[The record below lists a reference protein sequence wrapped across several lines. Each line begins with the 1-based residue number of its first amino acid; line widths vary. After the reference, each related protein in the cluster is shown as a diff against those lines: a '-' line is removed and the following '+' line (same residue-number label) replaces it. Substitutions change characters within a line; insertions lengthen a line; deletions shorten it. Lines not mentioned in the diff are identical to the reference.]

1 MTLTTRPLTKED
13 FHLYERMQTQLEED
27 YMLRVFNRLTEGDN
41 FLFGLFEQ
49 DTLIAVAGYTLF
61 ADEFAML
68 GRLRSDVRYRKK
80 GYGSKIIEYV
90 IEEALKNPSV
100 QWIGANTE
108 QHNKPALSILKKFNM
123 PPIATLYAA
132 QTDDVSSL
140 CEGQSP
146 WHEVTSMEEK
156 EKWIKKTYLNPNFE
170 TSVFPFEAYYPF
182 PAQPSLFENHLNT
195 WRFFEN
201 DNQTRYMM
209 IGTEEKGKNYLH
221 VIYPWSD
228 FINQSGFFETIH
240 SEFERAKVQESA
252 DLIWMDLTEEEVA
265 SLPSKHPFKLPSP
278 WVLHGKSNEAFRTS
292 SIVEA
297 FSEASHMLENL
308 ENEID
313 ELEAETKEKEQ
324 ALEESRQKFQDISDT
339 LEEH

>member
-41 FLFGLFEQ
+41 FLFGLFAQ

-61 ADEFAML
+61 ADEFAIL

-123 PPIATLYAA
+123 SPVATLYAA

-140 CEGQSP
+140 CHNQSV
-146 WHEVTSMEEK
+146 WHEVTSMDEK
-156 EKWIKKTYLNPNFE
+156 VKWVQKTYLNPDFE
-170 TSVFPFEAYYPF
+170 TNVFPIEAYYPF
-182 PAQPSLFENHLNT
+182 PARPSLFENQLNK

-209 IGTEEKGKNYLH
+209 IGTEEKGKSYLH
-221 VIYPWSD
+221 VVYPWSD
-228 FINQSGFFETIH
+228 FMKQSGFFKTVH
-240 SEFERAKVQESA
+240 SELERAKVQESA

-265 SLPSKHPFKLPSP
+265 SLPSKHPFELPSP
-278 WVLHGKSNEAFRTS
+278 WVLHGKSKEAFRTS

-313 ELEAETKEKEQ
+313 ELEAEMKEKEQ